1 MNSLLTALTHLKKL
15 FELDTRV
22 TTVIEGE
29 GEEIDT
35 YKTNEYP
42 LVNISIGTSTVGI
55 GDVKHQFIVHALTQ
69 RSFSKTQNQSFD
81 TVLNNVTSDS
91 VLTVDGDIAP
101 IPAGRFWKNDNKLIN
116 LDLTS
121 DIIIKAITRLKLL
134 NNSDDVEL
142 SNEPTLEAIK
152 FDFLNTLDGYSC
164 TFELA
169 VTNNDNVCSY

>member
-1 MNSLLTALTHLKKL
+1 MNSLLTSITFLKTL

-42 LVNISIGTSTVGI
+42 VINISIGTSTVGI
-55 GDVKHQFIVHALTQ
+55 GEVRHQFVVHALTQ
-69 RSFSKTQNQSFD
+69 RSFSK
-81 TVLNNVTSDS
+81 VAS
-91 VLTVDGDIAP
+91 VD
-101 IPAGRFWKNDNKLIN
+101 RFYKNDNKLDN

-121 DIIIKAITRLKLL
+121 DILIKAITNLKVQ
-134 NNSDDVEL
+134 NNTSYIEL

-164 TFELA
+164 TFELSN
-169 VTNNDNVCSY
+169 TNTADGCSY

>member
-1 MNSLLTALTHLKKL
+1 MNSLLTSLTFLKAL

-35 YKTNEYP
+35 YKTNQYP

-55 GDVKHQFIVHALTQ
+55 GEVKHQFIVHALTQ
-69 RSFSKTQNQSFD
+69 RSFSKVASAD
-81 TVLNNVTSDS
+81 
-91 VLTVDGDIAP
+91 
-101 IPAGRFWKNDNKLIN
+101 RFYKNDNKLTN

-121 DIIIKAITRLKLL
+121 DIIIKAITNLKLL

>member
-1 MNSLLTALTHLKKL
+1 MNSLLTSITFLKSL

-35 YKTNEYP
+35 YKTNQYP
-42 LVNISIGTSTVGI
+42 VINISIGTSTVGV
-55 GDVKHQFIVHALTQ
+55 GEVKHQFVVHALTQ
-69 RSFSKTQNQSFD
+69 RSFSKAQSTD
-81 TVLNNVTSDS
+81 
-91 VLTVDGDIAP
+91 
-101 IPAGRFWKNDNKLIN
+101 RFNKNDNKLSN

-121 DIIIKAITRLKLL
+121 DILIKAITNLKTQ
-134 NNSDDVEL
+134 NNINDIEL

-164 TFELA
+164 TLELSIA
-169 VTNNDNVCSY
+169 NNTSGCFS